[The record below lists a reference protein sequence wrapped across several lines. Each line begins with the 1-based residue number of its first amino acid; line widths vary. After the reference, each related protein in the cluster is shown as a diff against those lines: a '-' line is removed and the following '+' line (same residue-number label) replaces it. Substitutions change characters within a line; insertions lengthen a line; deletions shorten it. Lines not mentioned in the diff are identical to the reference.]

1 MEKRD
6 AWAALFIYFMSAEI
20 IWTIV
25 SISLP
30 WWIWLLGQPFLFIV
44 SALMVGLTAGGRDK

>member
-1 MEKRD
+1 MSKRD